1 MKDSNGIKSVKVTS
15 IALSSDQAYAKT
27 ALLNRSNGFS
37 KRISEDIYLSC
48 AIDEDENVQF
58 DAVSAL
64 QYYNYKICPAGTSSE
79 ARGYVLPDVKNESIV
94 SREFSQLSLH
104 LDMPIPQ
111 LSDFWSQ
118 DYVLTGEA
126 EGTTWKCINEVSGNS
141 MSVELTIN
149 DSIDVVISGYSAS
162 MGGVSYE
169 VKYDVDIDSQEID
182 PKSQFVHL
190 DQSEMK
196 QIDFS
201 SERYYGDVSYAQCSE
216 NVPGTDVECRLQVEA
231 LTEQDKSTLVVNA
244 PEIAEGLSYSR
255 EFIIAA
261 NIKSAYETLDLK
273 IVDKNATEHEF
284 YELPVFSNGKPGV
297 RVSTNKWVN
306 L

>member
-1 MKDSNGIKSVKVTS
+1 MKDSNGIKSIKVTNIS
-15 IALSSDQAYAKT
+15 LPSNQAYAKT
-27 ALLNRSNGFS
+27 AVLDKSNGFS

-48 AIDEDENVQF
+48 KIDEDENAQF

-64 QYYNYKICPAGTSSE
+64 QYYNYKMYQAGSSDIS
-79 ARGYVLPDVKNESIV
+79 RGYVLPDVKNESIAG
-94 SREFSQLSLH
+94 RNFSQLSLH

-126 EGTTWKCINEVSGNS
+126 KGTTWKCISEVSGNS
-141 MSVELTIN
+141 MSVSLVIS

-162 MGGVSYE
+162 MGGVSYG
-169 VKYDVDIDSQEID
+169 VKYNVDINSQEID
-182 PKSQFVHL
+182 PKSQFEDL
-190 DQSEMK
+190 AQSEMK

-201 SERYYGDVSYAQCSE
+201 SERYYGDASYAQCSE
-216 NVPGTDVECRLQVEA
+216 NVPGTYVECHLQVEA
-231 LTEQDKSTLVVNA
+231 LTEQDKSTIVVNA
-244 PEIAEGLSYSR
+244 PEIAGGLSYLR
-255 EFIIAA
+255 EFIIAS
-261 NIKSAYETLDLK
+261 NIKSAYDELDLK

-284 YELPVFSNGKPGV
+284 YELPVFSNGMPGV